1 MPNDFALLGSALY
14 GRLGTVQYTYPTTG
28 TATTTGS
35 VGVYNSMVVGNNGQ
49 PVDVPYFIFQHQAG
63 RDEYTFNTRGE
74 SLDYMVK
81 AVSDRQTPSQAYAL
95 YAGAHDAL
103 QDAPLNI
110 SGYTVLR
117 VRRQSR
123 FEFRDTDG
131 YWHVGG
137 LYRIDTWD

>member
-1 MPNDFALLGSALY
+1 MANDFALLGSALY
-14 GRLGTVQYTYPTTG
+14 GRLGTVQYTYPAAG

-35 VGVYNSMVVGNNGQ
+35 VGVYSVMAPQQGTVR
-49 PVDVPYFIFQHQAG
+49 VPYIIFQHQAG
-63 RDEYTFNTRGE
+63 LDEYTFDKRGE

-81 AVSDRQTPSQAYAL
+81 AVSSYQTPAQAYAVF
-95 YAGAHDAL
+95 AGAHDAL

-123 FEFRDTDG
+123 FEFRDNDG